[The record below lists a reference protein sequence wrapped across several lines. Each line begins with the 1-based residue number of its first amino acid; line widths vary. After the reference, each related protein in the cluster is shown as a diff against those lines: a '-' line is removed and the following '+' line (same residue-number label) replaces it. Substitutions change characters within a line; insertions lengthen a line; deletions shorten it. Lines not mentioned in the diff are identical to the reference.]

1 VAYIVNKGQKGP
13 NNLMLDSFIIENKEL
28 KEYKQHIL
36 ERYDAEKETT
46 IKDMMI
52 IEQDDKL
59 SVLLVLT
66 NQVLLVKMRG

>member
-52 IEQDDKL
+52 IEQDKL